1 MSDVREGDAD
11 ARYKLFFFFNG
22 GCLFVSMADVRE
34 GDADALYEL
43 ASRYFRG
50 DGVEK
55 SEMKAF
61 ELLEDTIKSDGAHA
75 AAINDLAVLFCQ
87 GICILLLILHACRC
101 DQRPCCPLLPRY
113 MYTCIYVCIYECI
126 CE

>member
-87 GICILLLILHACRC
+87 GICIHV
-101 DQRPCCPLLPRY
+101 Y
-113 MYTCIYVCIYECI
+113 MYVYMNVYVSSSYWSIFFFSPM
-126 CE
+126 